1 MLSLESR
8 PGLMADGVETEAAIV
23 SRANEVTRLEPPK
36 LLAAAAAGAAEPA
49 SHEPSENRWSRQFA
63 CAKLSDRLLD
73 TALRHGAGSVGDVG
87 FLDDLPSD
95 TCRKTYMG
103 PHRREGYFSL
113 RGPC

>member
-1 MLSLESR
+1 
-8 PGLMADGVETEAAIV
+8 MADGVEMEAATV

-36 LLAAAAAGAAEPA
+36 LLATAAARAAKPA
-49 SHEPSENRWSRQFA
+49 SHEFSENRWSRQFA

-73 TALRHGAGSVGDVG
+73 TALRHDAGSVSDVG

-103 PHRREGYFSL
+103 TCRGEG
-113 RGPC
+113 

>member
-1 MLSLESR
+1 MTRVLSLESH
-8 PGLMADGVETEAAIV
+8 PGLMADGVETEAATV
-23 SRANEVTRLEPPK
+23 ARANEVTRLEPPK
-36 LLAAAAAGAAEPA
+36 LLATAAARAAKPA
-49 SHEPSENRWSRQFA
+49 SHEFSENRWSRQFA

-103 PHRREGYFSL
+103 TCRGEG
-113 RGPC
+113 